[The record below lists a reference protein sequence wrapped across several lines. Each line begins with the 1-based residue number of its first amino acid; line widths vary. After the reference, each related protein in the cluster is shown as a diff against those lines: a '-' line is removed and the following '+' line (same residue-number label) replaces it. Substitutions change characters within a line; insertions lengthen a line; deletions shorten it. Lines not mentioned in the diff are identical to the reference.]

1 MIDLLF
7 FAVAGI
13 ALIVGVQRIARWRR
27 RTTGSGPIALQL
39 VALALAFVFLAPATQ
54 AFASAV
60 IPSLGRLLSNLC
72 TLVAAFGFIQL
83 QLHVNYPPA
92 EVKERLRPRVV
103 VLIAV
108 LAGLVVAFFLGQRPV
123 GLGVF
128 DYRGQ
133 HWLVIYAL
141 LYSLYLSVA
150 LIDLLRLAV
159 RSVLNTRGYLR
170 AGMAVMGTGYV
181 LGLLYTGSKIQ
192 YVIRS
197 ALGPVSVEPRCAGP
211 FSSLVCTL
219 SVGLPALSVL
229 VIVIGLSI
237 PTVGRRID
245 RLAEWWNLR
254 RVYEGLEPLWKAFY
268 NAMPQIAL
276 TSPQGVEGQV
286 PRRDMRLRLYRRVV
300 EVRDGAL
307 ILNPYRR
314 DADTAA
320 HRDRGVA
327 LGLDGEALVA
337 AIEAADLAVALGRY
351 TSGASRGGGITP
363 ASPSHDDLQGEAT
376 SLESVS
382 RAFAERRIAPV
393 EDRTAAER

>member
-13 ALIVGVQRIARWRR
+13 ALTVGVQRIARWRRR

-54 AFASAV
+54 ALVSGV
-60 IPSLGRLLSNLC
+60 IPSLGRLLSNVC

-83 QLHVNYPPA
+83 QLHVHYPPD

-108 LAGLVVAFFLGQRPV
+108 LAGLVIAFFLGQRPV

-133 HWLVIYAL
+133 HWLMIYAL

-170 AGMAVMGTGYV
+170 AGMAVMGAGYV
-181 LGLLYTGSKIQ
+181 LGLLYTGNKIQ

-197 ALGPVSVEPRCAGP
+197 ALGPVSVEPVCSGP
-211 FSSLVCTL
+211 FSTPVCAL
-219 SVGLPALSVL
+219 SVGMPALSVL

-237 PTVGRRID
+237 PAVG
-245 RLAEWWNLR
+245 RLAEWWGLR
-254 RVYEGLEPLWKAFY
+254 RAYEGLEPLWEALY
-268 NAMPQIAL
+268 AVMPQIAL

-286 PRRDMRLRLYRRVV
+286 PRRDMPLRLYRRVV

-314 DADTAA
+314 GADTAA

-327 LGLDGEALVA
+327 LGLDGEALA
-337 AIEAADLAVALGRY
+337 AAVEAADLVVALGRY
-351 TSGASRGGGITP
+351 ASGAGRGGGITP

-376 SLESVS
+376 WLESVS

-393 EDRTAAER
+393 EDETAAER